1 MTTIQTPKF
10 NRFDLSKRWALIT
23 GAAGLLGLEHSRALL
38 EAGAN
43 VILQDI
49 STEKLIQAKSILE
62 AEYPMSILRVSSSDI
77 TSEIAMANL
86 FDELKSQEIAISILI
101 NNAGINPKYNQVS
114 NSGINSRV
122 EHFDLGD
129 WENQIQVGLTG
140 AFICSKVFGS
150 AMAEL
155 QRGVIV
161 NIASDLSVI
170 APDQR
175 LYEKEGVSSSEQP
188 VKPITY
194 SVIKSGLIGL
204 TRYLATYWHSSGV
217 RVNALSPGGVYE
229 GQEDEFVT
237 KLSSLIPLGRMAN
250 VDEYR
255 AAIQFLCSDA
265 SSYMTGQNLVIDG
278 GRSIW

>member
-1 MTTIQTPKF
+1 
-10 NRFDLSKRWALIT
+10 
-23 GAAGLLGLEHSRALL
+23 
-38 EAGAN
+38 
-43 VILQDI
+43 
-49 STEKLIQAKSILE
+49 
-62 AEYPMSILRVSSSDI
+62 
-77 TSEIAMANL
+77 
-86 FDELKSQEIAISILI
+86 
-101 NNAGINPKYNQVS
+101 
-114 NSGINSRV
+114 
-122 EHFDLGD
+122 
-129 WENQIQVGLTG
+129 
-140 AFICSKVFGS
+140 
-150 AMAEL
+150 MAES

-175 LYEKEGVSSSEQP
+175 LYEKEGISSNEQP

>member
-129 WENQIQVGLTG
+129 WENQIRVGLTG

-175 LYEKEGVSSSEQP
+175 LYEKEGISSNEQP